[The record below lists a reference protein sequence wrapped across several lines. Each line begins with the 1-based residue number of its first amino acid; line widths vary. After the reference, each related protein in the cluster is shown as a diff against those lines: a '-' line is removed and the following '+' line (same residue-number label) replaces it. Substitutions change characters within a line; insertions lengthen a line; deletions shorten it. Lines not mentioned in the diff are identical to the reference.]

1 MRQRIASDTTLHTFA
16 DFKWN
21 DQIDD
26 FIVFFTLAISI
37 IIFTQTTPITSD
49 LANIII
55 FLQNCKITT
64 YNSNFSNR
72 MKNEGID

>member
-1 MRQRIASDTTLHTFA
+1 MRQRIASDTTYTFAA
-16 DFKWN
+16 DFKRN

-26 FIVFFTLAISI
+26 FIVFFTLVISI
-37 IIFTQTTPITSD
+37 IIFTQTTPITSG

-55 FLQNCKITT
+55 FLQFCKITT

>member
-1 MRQRIASDTTLHTFA
+1 MRQRIASDTTHTFA

-37 IIFTQTTPITSD
+37 IIFTQTTPIN
-49 LANIII
+49 LA
-55 FLQNCKITT
+55 
-64 YNSNFSNR
+64 
-72 MKNEGID
+72 